1 VKLAPDER
9 LSDQLK
15 ADLLAVMQTGDC
27 EGVSMV
33 RRLWFMGRPL
43 PVRQT
48 LVRLWR
54 TGSCKFSDVAVN
66 EHPMVQG
73 RITNVASEMA
83 HHDSPDLDHWLE
95 KQNRY
100 TTAEAVSAYTQSNVS
115 DTPDFF
121 GTPMQRRMWLKVNF
135 HRFPGRYGVL
145 FFYHWLVQ
153 GAWRAGQ
160 VGLTWCRL
168 RVLVMRLIE
177 YKWRE
182 MELTGCM
189 PVKRFYGPGKPD
201 ARVKQY
207 PVATAEQ

>member
-1 VKLAPDER
+1 
-9 LSDQLK
+9 
-15 ADLLAVMQTGDC
+15 M
-27 EGVSMV
+27 
-33 RRLWFMGRPL
+33 
-43 PVRQT
+43 
-48 LVRLWR
+48 
-54 TGSCKFSDVAVN
+54 
-66 EHPMVQG
+66 
-73 RITNVASEMA
+73 
-83 HHDSPDLDHWLE
+83 
-95 KQNRY
+95 
-100 TTAEAVSAYTQSNVS
+100 SAYTQSNVS

-135 HRFPGRYGVL
+135 RCFPGRYGVL

-177 YKWRE
+177 YKRFE
-182 MELTGCM
+182 MTLTGRL
-189 PVKRFYGPGKPD
+189 PTTRYYGRGKPD